1 MCTYGYAF
9 FDRKENI
16 FSFTVQQKI
25 FVRFIRSVIK
35 KGICRF
41 FHLHI
46 FLVAITVT
54 KNTTIELRA
63 NGTKRPLIPY
73 IRKKREY
80 EEAFLTS
87 H

>member
-16 FSFTVQQKI
+16 FSFTVQQKNI
-25 FVRFIRSVIK
+25 CAFYSLCDK

-54 KNTTIELRA
+54 KNTAIELRA

-73 IRKKREY
+73 IRKKESMRKH
-80 EEAFLTS
+80 F
-87 H
+87 